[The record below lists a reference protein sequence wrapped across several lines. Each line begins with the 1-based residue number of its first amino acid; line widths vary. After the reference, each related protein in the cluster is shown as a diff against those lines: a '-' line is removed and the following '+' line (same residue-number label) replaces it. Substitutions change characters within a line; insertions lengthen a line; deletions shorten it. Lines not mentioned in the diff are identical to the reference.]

1 MSVQIASFSRISD
14 NFDIETA
21 DCSQPIDEALESS
34 GGAFTYL
41 FAECPDLGL
50 WEWLAGEQN
59 IDLVIEALDILH
71 VEFSFFFH
79 AEFLFKL

>member
-14 NFDIETA
+14 SFDIETA
-21 DCSQPIDEALESS
+21 DCSQSIDEALELSC
-34 GGAFTYL
+34 GTLTYL

-50 WEWLAGEQN
+50 WEWFAGEQN

-71 VEFSFFFH
+71 VEFSFLFH
-79 AEFLFKL
+79 A

>member
-1 MSVQIASFSRISD
+1 M
-14 NFDIETA
+14 
-21 DCSQPIDEALESS
+21 DEALELS

-50 WEWLAGEQN
+50 WEWFAGEQN

-71 VEFSFFFH
+71 VEFSFLFH
-79 AEFLFKL
+79 A